1 MNLVRRWLFR
11 AILLV
16 VFLVVM
22 VAASE
27 NSTEVSLVFI
37 DYRTPEW
44 PVAWWMLSAF
54 VAGLFLGSV
63 LNLFSNTKLRLKH
76 RVAEKKVV
84 ATTRELDQVRATSAP
99 DQQS

>member
-1 MNLVRRWLFR
+1 
-11 AILLV
+11 
-16 VFLVVM
+16 
-22 VAASE
+22 
-27 NSTEVSLVFI
+27 
-37 DYRTPEW
+37 
-44 PVAWWMLSAF
+44 MLSAF

-99 DQQS
+99 ERQS

>member
-1 MNLVRRWLFR
+1 MRLIRRWLFR

-16 VFLVVM
+16 IFLVAL

-37 DYRTPEW
+37 DYKTPEW
-44 PVAWWMLSAF
+44 PVAWWILSAF
-54 VAGLFLGSV
+54 VAGLFLGG
-63 LNLFSNTKLRLKH
+63 LFNLSSNTKLRLKH

-84 ATTRELDQVRATSAP
+84 ATTRELDEVRATSTP
-99 DQQS
+99 DQRS